1 MKNAL
6 DDCEFDGVPLL
17 VDVIVLVPVT
27 DDDTVLEFIILDVAV
42 GVVNNV
48 LDASELLL
56 IDGLPEGVFDI
67 RAEEVIVCKLV
78 GVFDTLTLIDCVGEP
93 VILLD
98 DELDP
103 VSVFE
108 ELNVFV
114 LVVDDVCVLVNTEL
128 IDISDDELGVSDS
141 TADCVINSVENIDSV

>member
-1 MKNAL
+1 
-6 DDCEFDGVPLL
+6 V
-17 VDVIVLVPVT
+17 
-27 DDDTVLEFIILDVAV
+27 LDVAV
-42 GVVNNV
+42 SVVNNV
-48 LDASELLL
+48 LDTSELLV
-56 IDGLPEGVFDI
+56 IDGLPEGVLDI

-78 GVFDTLTLIDCVGEP
+78 GVFDALILIDCVGDP

-98 DELDP
+98 DELEA
-103 VSVFE
+103 VIVFE

-114 LVVDDVCVLVNTEL
+114 LVVDDVCVLVNAEL

>member
-6 DDCEFDGVPLL
+6 DDCEFDGVPVL

-56 IDGLPEGVFDI
+56 IDGLPEDVLDI

-114 LVVDDVCVLVNTEL
+114 LVVEEVCVLVNAEL
-128 IDISDDELGVSDS
+128 IDTSGDELDVSDWI
-141 TADCVINSVENIDSV
+141 ADSVINSVGNTVSV